1 MTSSAAG
8 DSMQFAIRIHDRWH
22 IAFKD
27 KGARFDLKEPKWDI
41 WIEQKTESFLGYVG
55 NGEVVVPLETLPSE
69 GARGNRE
76 GEIVLRVPE
85 RHIPLMRKTFIDMQ
99 WKLGMYGYG
108 ELANSLK
115 PYAELFRGDFERTR
129 YFDDGAVAMAMFGI
143 TAGHPAKA
151 ITEPGRDDRL
161 IVTVALTFP
170 DGTIKQMTVAD
181 NATPDA
187 AAWFEEHL
195 ADLAERLAPK
205 QEDLT

>member
-1 MTSSAAG
+1 
-8 DSMQFAIRIHDRWH
+8 MQFAIKLHARWY

-41 WIEQKTESFLGYVG
+41 WVEHETESFLGYVG
-55 NGEVVVPLETLPSE
+55 KGEVVVPLDTLPSE
-69 GARGNRE
+69 GAGGNME

-129 YFDDGAVAMAMFGI
+129 YFDDGALAMAMFGI
-143 TAGHPAKA
+143 TAGHPAKV

-161 IVTVALTFP
+161 IVTVAFTFP
-170 DGTIKQMTVAD
+170 DGKIKHMTVAD

-187 AAWFEEHL
+187 AAWFEGHL
-195 ADLAERLAPK
+195 ADLAVRLAPNRGPA
-205 QEDLT
+205 DA